1 MWIQNFEVVI
11 ALFCLKVVEAAKNHI
26 AKTTKITMTI
36 TIATTTQDGI

>member
-11 ALFCLKVVEAAKNHI
+11 ALFCSKLMEAAKNHI
-26 AKTTKITMTI
+26 TKTIIITMTT